1 MSEAPVPS
9 TGASLFSLVPDA
21 ADAMAAARA
30 AADRLTIPVTRGLR
44 RTSGQ
49 VSGSAAGSSIDFQ
62 DHRPYMPGDDP
73 RHIDWQAYARSGH
86 YTMKLYREE
95 VRPLVDLVMD
105 VSPSMALDA
114 GKARRTLELAAF
126 CLEAVQ
132 RSASSLHVFTLAGAV
147 ATPLENSLAL
157 HQIAIGEDAES
168 VPRFEL
174 IPWRAASLRIV
185 ISDLLF
191 AANPEAICPALAAGN
206 GRGIIFAPYCA
217 AESDPEWLGNTEL
230 ADCEST
236 ARRDFQFS
244 PDDMRQYRATYA
256 NHFALWLDATRRCG
270 IALARVSAESPLIDA
285 LQEGALNVGAVEIT

>member
-9 TGASLFSLVPDA
+9 TGASLFSLVSDADA
-21 ADAMAAARA
+21 AVAAARSV
-30 AADRLTIPVTRGLR
+30 ADRLTIPITRGLR

-95 VRPLVDLVMD
+95 VRPLVDLVID

-114 GKARRTLELAAF
+114 AKARRSLELAAF

-132 RSASSLHVFTLAGAV
+132 RSASSLHVFTLAGGI

-157 HQIAIGEDAES
+157 HQITLAGEAAS
-168 VPRFEL
+168 VPQFEL

-185 ISDLLF
+185 VSDLLF
-191 AANPEAICPALAAGN
+191 AANPEAICPALASGN

-217 AESDPEWLGNTEL
+217 AESDPDWLGNTEL

-236 ARRDFQFS
+236 ARQDFQFS
-244 PDDMRQYRATYA
+244 PEDMCRYRATYA
-256 NHFALWLDATRRCG
+256 NHFALWQDATRRCG
-270 IALARVSAESPLIDA
+270 IALARISSESPLVDA
-285 LQEGALNVGAVEIT
+285 LQESALGVGAVEIA

>member
-21 ADAMAAARA
+21 GTAVASARSV
-30 AADRLTIPVTRGLR
+30 ADRLIIPVTRGLR

-95 VRPLVDLVMD
+95 VRPLVDLVID
-105 VSPSMALDA
+105 ASPSMALDA
-114 GKARRTLELAAF
+114 VKARRSLELAAF

-147 ATPLENSLAL
+147 AAPLENALAL
-157 HQIAIGEDAES
+157 HQIALAGEAES

-174 IPWRAASLRIV
+174 IPWRGASLRIV

-191 AANPEAICPALAAGN
+191 AANPEAICPPLAAGN
-206 GRGIIFAPYCA
+206 GRVIIFAPYCA
-217 AESDPEWLGNTEL
+217 AESDPDWLGNTEL
-230 ADCEST
+230 ADCES
-236 ARRDFQFS
+236 AVRRDFQFS

-256 NHFALWLDATRRCG
+256 NHFALWQDATRRYG
-270 IALARVSAESPLIDA
+270 LALARISAECPLVDA
-285 LQEGALNVGAVEIT
+285 LQEGALSVGAVEIA

>member
-21 ADAMAAARA
+21 ADAVAAARA

-157 HQIAIGEDAES
+157 HQIAIAEDAES

-191 AANPEAICPALAAGN
+191 AANPEAICPALATGN

>member
-1 MSEAPVPS
+1 MSEAPVPP

-21 ADAMAAARA
+21 EAAVAAARA
-30 AADRLTIPVTRGLR
+30 VADRLTIPITRGLR
-44 RTSGQ
+44 RTSGP

-95 VRPLVDLVMD
+95 VRPLVDLVID
-105 VSPSMALDA
+105 CSPSMALDPA
-114 GKARRTLELAAF
+114 KTRRSLELAAF
-126 CLEAVQ
+126 CLETVQ
-132 RSASSLHVFTLAGAV
+132 RSASSLHVFALAGTA
-147 ATPLENSLAL
+147 ATPLESSLAL
-157 HQIAIGEDAES
+157 HQIAIAGAVDG

-191 AANPEAICPALAAGN
+191 PANPDAICPGLAVGN
-206 GRGIIFAPYCA
+206 GRGVIFAPYCT
-217 AESDPEWLGNTEL
+217 AESAPDWLGNTEL

-236 ARRDFQFS
+236 ARQDFQFS
-244 PDDMRQYRATYA
+244 SEDMRRYQATYA
-256 NHFALWLDATRRCG
+256 NHFALWQDATRRCG
-270 IALARVSAESPLIDA
+270 IALARVSAESTLIDA
-285 LQEGALNVGAVEIT
+285 LQESALGIGAVEIA

>member
-9 TGASLFSLVPDA
+9 TGASLFSLVSDADA
-21 ADAMAAARA
+21 AVAAARSV
-30 AADRLTIPVTRGLR
+30 ADRLTIPITRGLR

-95 VRPLVDLVMD
+95 VRPLVDLVID

-114 GKARRTLELAAF
+114 AKARRSLELAAF

-132 RSASSLHVFTLAGAV
+132 RSASSLHVFTLAGGI

-157 HQIAIGEDAES
+157 HQITLAGEAAS
-168 VPRFEL
+168 VPQFEL

-185 ISDLLF
+185 VSDLLF
-191 AANPEAICPALAAGN
+191 AANPEAICPALASGN

-217 AESDPEWLGNTEL
+217 AESDPDWLGNTEL

-236 ARRDFQFS
+236 ARQDFQFS
-244 PDDMRQYRATYA
+244 PEDMRRYRATYA
-256 NHFALWLDATRRCG
+256 NHFALWQDATRRCG
-270 IALARVSAESPLIDA
+270 IALARISSESPLVDA
-285 LQEGALNVGAVEIT
+285 LQESALGVGAVEIA